1 MNVKYIQILLFSIS
15 SDIVMEAL
23 FSFCSLKFNWN
34 YKPKAPQKINISHL
48 KRIAYLNELFES
60 FSVVDVANLL
70 AEDAVEQQ
78 GDGVGERR
86 RDDHEQFGDVD
97 GARANGEAVTR
108 ADGLRHNL
116 AKYDNG
122 HCRADHGEQSGCQV
136 VDQNG
141 QGRVHQH
148 ITCTDAVLFE
158 SAFWNLSQGQH

>member
-1 MNVKYIQILLFSIS
+1 LELQAKSTT
-15 SDIVMEAL
+15 
-23 FSFCSLKFNWN
+23 
-34 YKPKAPQKINISHL
+34 KINISRL

-122 HCRADHGEQSGCQV
+122 HCRADHGEQSGRQV